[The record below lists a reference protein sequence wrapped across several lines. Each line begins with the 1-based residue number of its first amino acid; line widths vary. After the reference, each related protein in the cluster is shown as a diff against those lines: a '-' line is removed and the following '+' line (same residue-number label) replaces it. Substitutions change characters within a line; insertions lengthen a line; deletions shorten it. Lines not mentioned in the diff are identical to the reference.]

1 MNRFD
6 PNVIKAQIE
15 HLLAEKERIDQA
27 IVALQTALRNIEGF
41 AQRELKL
48 LKPGAGEVTLHDAV
62 KRACMNMVDGITRQ
76 RVMNAI
82 ERTYPFLKPK
92 SPSVAASLIN
102 LSKGDKPMIRV
113 AIEGRGR
120 SPSFY
125 STEEDTVHRLSG
137 DEIEVLLDETAVKG
151 TGGWQSLW
159 SSLQKAFDKKTG
171 QITLTA
177 TMRGRIYQYY
187 HSYGSGGWQ
196 NRVVKVFRRELP
208 HLFAA

>member
-6 PNVIKAQIE
+6 PNVIEAQIE

-27 IVALQTALRNIEGF
+27 IVSLQTALRNIEGLG
-41 AQRELKL
+41 QRELKL
-48 LKPGAGEVTLHDAV
+48 LEPGSGEVTLRDAV

-82 ERTYPFLKPK
+82 ERAYPFLKPK

-102 LSKGDKPMIRV
+102 LSRGDKPMIRV

-125 STEEDTVHRLSG
+125 STEGDTVHRLSG
-137 DEIEVLLDETAVKG
+137 DEIAALLDETATKG

-159 SSLQKAFDKKTG
+159 SCLQKAFDKKTG

-196 NRVVKVFRRELP
+196 NRVMKVFRRELP

>member
-1 MNRFD
+1 
-6 PNVIKAQIE
+6 
-15 HLLAEKERIDQA
+15 
-27 IVALQTALRNIEGF
+27 
-41 AQRELKL
+41 
-48 LKPGAGEVTLHDAV
+48 
-62 KRACMNMVDGITRQ
+62 MV
-76 RVMNAI
+76 
-82 ERTYPFLKPK
+82 
-92 SPSVAASLIN
+92 
-102 LSKGDKPMIRV
+102 RV

-125 STEEDTVHRLSG
+125 STEGDTVHRLSS
-137 DEIEVLLDETAVKG
+137 DEIEALLDETAVKG

-177 TMRGRIYQYY
+177 TLRGRIYQYY

-196 NRVVKVFRRELP
+196 NRVMKVFRRELP